1 MHKKIT
7 RTIILRN
14 SVKWY
19 VDSDNNGEDVEPPAE
34 LYAYHAT
41 SSFAHDTAMPYLSA
55 FAVRLGASVEL
66 LGWMQSLMNLLP
78 LSLQHFWGWISD
90 KKLIRT
96 YWIIGGSIL
105 ASLALYLLS
114 KVQNPNEMIALVIVY
129 SVAHSII
136 IPTWSAL
143 QGDWMNPSRRG
154 STLSKFHVIGGL
166 MGFLG
171 SLIAIYM
178 AYVSEEDSPDTFRPL
193 FVLAAFATFLGGLIL
208 IRVPYRDPSKTPDL
222 DLTAEAKKE
231 YSDTFKSY
239 VRAQSFYTLNMSLI
253 WPLFAIIL
261 IKVLDVDNMV
271 LVAFSVIGA
280 LSEMAFQPIM
290 GRLVD
295 RVGPLPV
302 LIMSRIGFAILP
314 FIYAFFPDI
323 RIMLALQVVI
333 LGPCFSAFLI
343 TSNAMVL
350 DLAPNKERAAY
361 FSYYNTRIGVT
372 TCIGALSGAYIAGY
386 IEDFSGP
393 IFLIDKLMNF
403 SLIDSL
409 DYTWRAIFIIFL
421 ISGIGRSIG
430 TIPFLRLRM
439 PKKYTGSIH
448 FVDRLMEFRMFRRR

>member
-1 MHKKIT
+1 MNSDKI
-7 RTIILRN
+7 
-14 SVKWY
+14 
-19 VDSDNNGEDVEPPAE
+19 DEDVNPPAE

-41 SSFAHDTAMPYLSA
+41 SSFAHDTAMPYLSY
-55 FAVRLGASVEL
+55 FAVRLGASFEQIA
-66 LGWMQSLMNLLP
+66 WMNSLMNLLP
-78 LSLQHFWGWISD
+78 MSLQHFWGWISD

-105 ASLALYLLS
+105 ASLALYFMS
-114 KVQNPNEMIALVIVY
+114 KVQNPNEMIFLVIVY
-129 SVAHSII
+129 SIAYSII

-143 QGDWMNPSRRG
+143 QGDWMAPSRRG
-154 STLSKFHVIGGL
+154 STLSRFHVIGGL
-166 MGFLG
+166 MGLIG
-171 SLIAIYM
+171 SLIAIYVISR
-178 AYVSEEDSPDTFRPL
+178 YESESSDSFRPL

-208 IRVPYRDPSKTPDL
+208 IRVPYRDPTKTSDL
-222 DLTAEAKKE
+222 VLTDAVKKE

-261 IKVLDVDNMV
+261 IKVLEVDNMV

-280 LSEMAFQPIM
+280 ISEMAFQPIM

-323 RIMLALQVVI
+323 RVMIALQIVI

-361 FSYYNTRIGVT
+361 FSYYNTRIGIT
-372 TCIGALSGAYIAGY
+372 TFIGALSGGYIAGN
-386 IEDFSGP
+386 IEDFSGS
-393 IFLIDKLMNF
+393 IYMIDRLMDF
-403 SLIDSL
+403 SLIDHS

-421 ISGIGRSIG
+421 ISGIGRTIG
-430 TIPFLRLRM
+430 TLPFLKLRM
-439 PKKYTGSIH
+439 PKKYPGSIH
-448 FVDRLMEFRMFRRR
+448 FVDRLMEFRIFRRR

>member
-1 MHKKIT
+1 VHKKIT

-439 PKKYTGSIH
+439 PKKYPGSIH

>member
-1 MHKKIT
+1 V
-7 RTIILRN
+7 N
-14 SVKWY
+14 S
-19 VDSDNNGEDVEPPAE
+19 DEDKEDINPPTE

-41 SSFAHDTAMPYLSA
+41 SSFAHDTAMPYLSY
-55 FAVRLGASVEL
+55 FAVRLGASFEQIA
-66 LGWMQSLMNLLP
+66 WMNSLMNLLP
-78 LSLQHFWGWISD
+78 MSLQHFWGWISD

-105 ASLALYLLS
+105 ASLALYFMS
-114 KVQNPNEMIALVIVY
+114 TVQNPNEMIFLVIVY
-129 SVAHSII
+129 SVAYSII

-143 QGDWMNPSRRG
+143 QGDWMAPSRRG
-154 STLSKFHVIGGL
+154 STLSRFHVIGGL
-166 MGFLG
+166 MGLIG
-171 SLIAIYM
+171 SLIAIYVISR
-178 AYVSEEDSPDTFRPL
+178 YESESSDSFRPL

-208 IRVPYRDPSKTPDL
+208 IRVPYRDPTKTSDL
-222 DLTAEAKKE
+222 VLTDAAKKE

-261 IKVLDVDNMV
+261 IKVLEVDNMV

-280 LSEMAFQPIM
+280 ISEMAFQPIM

-323 RIMLALQVVI
+323 RVMIALQIVI

-361 FSYYNTRIGVT
+361 FSYYNTRIGIT
-372 TCIGALSGAYIAGY
+372 TFIGALSGGYIAGN
-386 IEDFSGP
+386 IEDFSGS
-393 IFLIDKLMNF
+393 IYIIDRLMDF
-403 SLIDSL
+403 SLIDHS

-421 ISGIGRSIG
+421 ISGIGRTIG
-430 TIPFLRLRM
+430 TLPFLKLRM
-439 PKKYTGSIH
+439 PKKYPGSIH
-448 FVDRLMEFRMFRRR
+448 FVDRLMEFRIFRRR

>member
-1 MHKKIT
+1 M
-7 RTIILRN
+7 
-14 SVKWY
+14 
-19 VDSDNNGEDVEPPAE
+19 DSDNNGEDVEPPAE

-231 YSDTFKSY
+231 YSETFKSY

-261 IKVLDVDNMV
+261 IKVLEVDNMV

-430 TIPFLRLRM
+430 TIPFIRLRM
-439 PKKYTGSIH
+439 PKKYPGSIH